1 MDYRTMFSLENKN
14 AVIIG
19 GAGGIGQAIA
29 QGIAMAGAGTVIA
42 SRNEG
47 SLLRAQSEIKAVCGK
62 NVGIATVDAVRE
74 DSIIAL
80 LEKTVSELGR
90 VDILICAQGLNKKHF
105 AQDFPAEDFREM
117 MEVNVV
123 GVMLCC
129 KQFGKH
135 MIGNKYGKI
144 IILGSVRG
152 AVAMLGVGNSA
163 YCTTKGAIVMMTK
176 QLAAEYGPHGIT
188 VNAIAPAITETP
200 MMSAVIEQRGGD
212 AYRKSQGERLPM
224 NRMAKPEDCV
234 GSAVFLAAAA
244 SDFVTGNIIYPDG
257 GFTAVG

>member
-1 MDYRTMFSLENKN
+1 MNMFDLSGKN

-29 QGIAMAGAGTVIA
+29 QGIAMAGARTVIA
-42 SRNEG
+42 GRSEE
-47 SLLRAQSEIKAVCGK
+47 SLRRAQGEIKTACGLE
-62 NVGIATVDAVRE
+62 VDFATVDAVKE
-74 DSIIAL
+74 DSVKAL
-80 LEKTVSELGR
+80 LDKTVQSHGK
-90 VDILICAQGLNKKHF
+90 VDILVCAQGINKKHP
-105 AQDFPAEDFREM
+105 AEDFPADEFREM

-152 AVAMLGVGNSA
+152 LIGMLGVGNSA
-163 YCTTKGAIVMMTK
+163 YCTSKGAIVMMTK
-176 QLAAEYGPHGIT
+176 QLAAEFGPHGIT
-188 VNAIAPAITETP
+188 VNAIGPAITETP

-212 AYRKSQGERLPM
+212 AYRKTQADRVPM

-234 GSAVFLAAAA
+234 GSAVFLASHA